1 MQNIYDTKR
10 FWGLWEYCEY
20 LVIEIFYE
28 TTWKWIVY
36 FKYINL
42 WAFDVVLPL
51 CQDFDDYPVRVTT
64 RLCDNHDYVTTL
76 SVLVCVTTLSYG
88 LGWNSIG
95 YFYGSQWIICSFIV
109 ILGSLVLHYFYYSCN
124 IVNEIDFA

>member
-51 CQDFDDYPVRVTT
+51 CHDIGDYPVYVTT
-64 RLCDNHDYVTTL
+64 RLCDDPICVSTRLCDY
-76 SVLVCVTTLSYG
+76 LVYVSTRLCGDPICVTTRLCG
-88 LGWNSIG
+88 DLVMWPWVR
-95 YFYGSQWIICSFIV
+95 F
-109 ILGSLVLHYFYYSCN
+109 LVLKWYWIFLWL
-124 IVNEIDFA
+124 IVNNM